1 MEKVKCGY
9 CKKLITTIKL
19 KRHQN
24 TIACRNKQQNIDVIL
39 PLQEYK
45 CKYCE
50 KSFNRL
56 DKKKEHEDNKSCNA
70 SDIIIKLEVAKE
82 TINKLEVAKETIN
95 KLEETSKE
103 IIKKHEIEIEYLKSQ
118 IQVYKPT
125 ITNIGTNVGNTNI
138 TINNNINLNFSE
150 IRNHLDKFNIFTL
163 ADNTA
168 LINFLMPI
176 FSNKIKLTNECK
188 QIISYYIDDK
198 MINEIKCKAFLC
210 NSAGELV
217 DISDKICHEELNKNI
232 LNDTIIKNACK
243 NNTLLNSISTEKGM
257 INGIRKKTP
266 LLLVHEVVKYLKDNN
281 ITDIKGV

>member
-1 MEKVKCGY
+1 MEKVQCEY
-9 CKKLITTIKL
+9 CKSLIIKTKL

-24 TIACRNKQQNIDVIL
+24 TKTCRNKQQNIDIIL

-45 CKYCE
+45 CKYCDR
-50 KSFNRL
+50 SFNRI
-56 DKKKEHEDNKSCNA
+56 DKKNEHEDNKSCDT
-70 SDIIIKLEVAKE
+70 SSVIIKFSEILKQKDIEKEIAKE
-82 TINKLEVAKETIN
+82 ILKQKD
-95 KLEETSKE
+95 
-103 IIKKHEIEIEYLKSQ
+103 IEIEYLKSQ

-125 ITNIGTNVGNTNI
+125 ITNIGNNNNIGNI

-176 FSNKIKLTNECK
+176 FQNKIKLTNECK
-188 QIISYYIDDK
+188 QIISYYIGDK
-198 MINEIKCKAFLC
+198 MINDIKCKAFLS

-232 LNDTIIKNACK
+232 LSDTIIKNACK
-243 NNTLLNSISTEKGM
+243 NKILLSDISTEKGM

-266 LLLVHEVVKYLKDNN
+266 LLLVHEIVKYLKDNN